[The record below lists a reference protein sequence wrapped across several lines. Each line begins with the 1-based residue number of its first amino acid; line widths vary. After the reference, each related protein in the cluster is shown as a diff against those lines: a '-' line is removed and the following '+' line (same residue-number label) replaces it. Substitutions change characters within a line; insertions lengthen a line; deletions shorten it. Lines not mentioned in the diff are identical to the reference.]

1 MGITTNM
8 VFPPIQ
14 KMYALQKFLSKKLEL
29 QDFIF
34 ILLEEHNMRFILLT
48 DFQVYDTVL
57 LIIGTVLYRTFFSC
71 LSGTLS

>member
-34 ILLEEHNMRFILLT
+34 ILLEEHNMRFILNRFLSIRYNV
-48 DFQVYDTVL
+48 F
-57 LIIGTVLYRTFFSC
+57 LIIDTVLYRTFSSC